1 MRLNRRA
8 NHLMK
13 ISWIQLRTLLVFALI
28 LAYTSAYLSQGYQVR
43 QTYQIALNA
52 WGTFAC
58 TMNNTKI
65 LLVCFAGYVLLL
77 SDLPC
82 FQAVHMYEMV
92 RSKRREIMAV
102 RVLFVLKTTL
112 LYLLC
117 LFLLFSLLGGC
128 SDLRVNTWDK
138 LHFSLARGQT
148 VDGIH
153 IDAPASVVLHYTPMG
168 AFALNTALL
177 FLVFSGLGMGLL
189 LLTMLFPVKKAIF
202 AALCIW
208 GGLDM
213 AVDEMGLGY
222 RMYIASPLSYTRLE
236 ILGAHVTNG
245 YYPSLAQIALAV
257 SLLFFGTLLGC
268 LLFPVARRFNRL
280 SLK

>member
-28 LAYTSAYLSQGYQVR
+28 FAYTSAHLSQGYQVR

-82 FQAVHMYEMV
+82 FHAVHMYEMV
-92 RSKRREIMAV
+92 RSKRREV
-102 RVLFVLKTTL
+102 
-112 LYLLC
+112 
-117 LFLLFSLLGGC
+117 
-128 SDLRVNTWDK
+128 
-138 LHFSLARGQT
+138 
-148 VDGIH
+148 
-153 IDAPASVVLHYTPMG
+153 
-168 AFALNTALL
+168 
-177 FLVFSGLGMGLL
+177 
-189 LLTMLFPVKKAIF
+189 
-202 AALCIW
+202 
-208 GGLDM
+208 M

-222 RMYIASPLSYTRLE
+222 RVYIASPLSYTRLE